1 MRLPGLHSIH
11 WKVFVFHLAV
21 LILPL
26 AYISYKVRTSIE
38 TSYLHSTEEG
48 MIDTAAV
55 VSEFYARLYGQFG
68 ADSGKVAAELSRV
81 YSNLNET
88 YEIKARLFGFTKA
101 EVDTRLLVYD
111 PAGHVIFDTRGVA
124 TGQDFS
130 QWLDVRQALTGQYG
144 SRWELDKPH
153 QRVQIYS
160 TLPVFVDG
168 KTVGAVSVSKSTNR
182 IRNFISRSLESF
194 VVPGFIALALATAMA
209 YVLSAYITRI
219 IRDLASRAE
228 RVAAGETN
236 VRLETWTRS
245 ELGTLARAVER
256 MREKLE
262 GKAYVEEMATNL
274 SHELK
279 TPLASIRGSAEL
291 LEGPASD
298 DPVARARFLG
308 NIQSEVERLD
318 RIVGAVLQLSRIE
331 AHPILAETPITD
343 AGEVARE
350 ICAIYQDRARDA
362 AVVFTADVPEKPL
375 PIRITELQ
383 MKQLLTNLLDNALA
397 FTKAE
402 HAVWLR
408 VKDKADAVEIQVADE
423 GRGIEPDLL
432 PRVFERFFTTANP
445 RTGNRGTGLG
455 LAIVKSIVTA
465 NGGDITVESTLG
477 HGSSFTVTFGRLT
490 ISPNFHARLIKAS

>member
-26 AYISYKVRTSIE
+26 TYISWKVRTSIE

-55 VSEFYARLYGQFG
+55 VSELYARLHGQFG
-68 ADSGKVAAELSRV
+68 ADSERVAAELSRV
-81 YSNLNET
+81 YSNLNQT

-111 PAGHVIFDTRGVA
+111 PAGRVIFDTKGSM

-130 QWLDVRQALTGQYG
+130 QWTDVRKALNGQYG

-153 QRVQIYS
+153 QRVNIYS
-160 TLPVFVDG
+160 TLPVFVEG
-168 KTVGAVSVSKSTNR
+168 KIVGAVSVSKSTNR
-182 IRNFISRSLESF
+182 IRNFISRSLQNLLL
-194 VVPGFIALALATAMA
+194 PGLIALVLAAAMA
-209 YVLSAYITRI
+209 YALSAYITRI
-219 IRDLASRAE
+219 IWDLASRAE
-228 RVAAGETN
+228 RIAAGESN

-245 ELGTLARAVER
+245 ELGVLARAVGR

-291 LEGPASD
+291 LEGPASN
-298 DPVARARFLG
+298 DPAARAKFLG
-308 NIQSEVERLD
+308 NIQTEVERLD
-318 RIVGAVLQLSRIE
+318 RIVSELLKLSRIE
-331 AHPILAETPITD
+331 THPAGAEAAPIDGASAARETAEVYRNRAADAGIVFLAEITD
-343 AGEVARE
+343 G
-350 ICAIYQDRARDA
+350 
-362 AVVFTADVPEKPL
+362 PL
-375 PIRITELQ
+375 PVRIAELQ
-383 MKQLLTNLLDNALA
+383 LKQLLTNLLDNAFQ
-397 FTKAE
+397 FTAAE
-402 HAVWLR
+402 REVRFR
-408 VKDKADAVEIQVADE
+408 VARQESAIEIQVSDD
-423 GRGIEPDLL
+423 GSGIEPELL
-432 PRVFERFFTTANP
+432 PKVFDRFFTTENP

-455 LAIVKSIVTA
+455 LAIANSIVSA
-465 NGGDITVESTLG
+465 NGGKISVESELG
-477 HGSSFTVTFGRLT
+477 RGSTFTVSF
-490 ISPNFHARLIKAS
+490 PAA

>member
-26 AYISYKVRTSIE
+26 GYISWKVRTSIE

-68 ADSGKVAAELSRV
+68 ADSAKVAEELSKV

-111 PAGHVIFDTRGVA
+111 PAGRVLFDTKGVA
-124 TGQDFS
+124 TNQDFS
-130 QWLDVRQALTGQYG
+130 KWTDVRHALNGQYG
-144 SRWELDKPH
+144 SRWELDKLH
-153 QRVQIYS
+153 QRVNIYS

-168 KTVGAVSVSKSTNR
+168 KIVGAVSVSKSTNR
-182 IRNFISRSLESF
+182 IRNFISRSLENLLL
-194 VVPGFIALALATAMA
+194 PGLIALILATVMA
-209 YVLSAYITRI
+209 YALSAYITRI
-219 IRDLASRAE
+219 IWALASQAE
-228 RVAAGETN
+228 RIAAGESN

-245 ELGTLARAVER
+245 ELGTLARAVGR

-279 TPLASIRGSAEL
+279 TPLATIRGSAEL
-291 LEGPASD
+291 LEGPAGD
-298 DPVARARFLG
+298 DPAARAKFLG
-308 NIQSEVERLD
+308 NIQTEVERLD
-318 RIVGAVLQLSRIE
+318 RIVSELLKLSRIE
-331 AHPILAETPITD
+331 AQPAGAEATPID
-343 AGEVARE
+343 ASSNARE
-350 ICAIYQDRARDA
+350 IAEVYRGRSADIGIVFHSEIA
-362 AVVFTADVPEKPL
+362 ADPL
-375 PIRITELQ
+375 PVRIAELQ
-383 MKQLLTNLLDNALA
+383 LKQLLTNLLDNALQ
-397 FTKAE
+397 FTASGRE
-402 HAVWLR
+402 VWFR
-408 VKDKADAVEIQVADE
+408 ATRQEDSVEFQVRDE
-423 GRGIEPDLL
+423 GSGIEPELL
-432 PRVFERFFTTANP
+432 PKVFDRFFTTENP

-455 LAIVKSIVTA
+455 LAIAKSIVSA
-465 NGGDITVESTLG
+465 NGGTISVESELG
-477 HGSSFTVTFGRLT
+477 RGSTFNVIFPL
-490 ISPNFHARLIKAS
+490 A

>member
-1 MRLPGLHSIH
+1 MRFPGLHSIH

-26 AYISYKVRTSIE
+26 TYISWKVRTSIE

-111 PAGHVIFDTRGVA
+111 PVGRVIFDTKGVA
-124 TGQDFS
+124 TNEDFS
-130 QWLDVRQALTGQYG
+130 KWTDVRHALNGQYG

-153 QRVQIYS
+153 QRVNIYS

-168 KTVGAVSVSKSTNR
+168 KIVGAVSVSKSTNR
-182 IRNFISRSLESF
+182 IRNFISRSLENLLL
-194 VVPGFIALALATAMA
+194 PGAIALVLAAAMA
-209 YVLSAYITRI
+209 YALSAYITRI
-219 IRDLASRAE
+219 IWALASQAE
-228 RVAAGETN
+228 RIAAGESN

-245 ELGTLARAVER
+245 ELGTLARAVGR

-279 TPLASIRGSAEL
+279 TPLATIRGSAEL

-298 DPVARARFLG
+298 DPAARAKFLG
-308 NIQSEVERLD
+308 NIQTEVARLD
-318 RIVGAVLQLSRIE
+318 RIVSELLKLSRIE
-331 AHPILAETPITD
+331 AQPAAVEATPID
-343 AGEVARE
+343 AAAAARE
-350 ICAIYQDRARDA
+350 IAEAYRARASDSGIS
-362 AVVFTADVPEKPL
+362 FRPEISDEPL
-375 PIRITELQ
+375 PIRISELQ
-383 MKQLLTNLLDNALA
+383 LKQLLTNLLDNALQ
-397 FTKAE
+397 FTARGRS
-402 HAVWLR
+402 VRFR
-408 VKDKADAVEIQVADE
+408 VNRQDGSIEFEVSDE
-423 GRGIEPDLL
+423 GAGIEPELL
-432 PRVFERFFTTANP
+432 PKVFDRFFTTENP

-455 LAIVKSIVTA
+455 LAIAKSIVNA
-465 NGGDITVESTLG
+465 NGGRIAVRSELG
-477 HGSSFTVTFGRLT
+477 QGSSFVVIFPST
-490 ISPNFHARLIKAS
+490 

>member
-26 AYISYKVRTSIE
+26 GYISWKVRSSIE

-55 VSEFYARLYGQFG
+55 VSELYARLHGEFG
-68 ADSGKVAAELSRV
+68 ADSAKVAAELSRV

-88 YEIKARLFGFTKA
+88 YEIKARLFDFTRA
-101 EVDTRLLVYD
+101 EVDTRLLAYD
-111 PAGHVIFDTRGVA
+111 STGRVLFDTKGVA
-124 TGQDFS
+124 TNQDFS
-130 QWLDVRQALTGQYG
+130 KLEDVRHALSGHYG

-153 QRVQIYS
+153 QRVNIYS

-168 KTVGAVSVSKSTNR
+168 KIVGAVSVSKSTNR
-182 IRNFISRSLESF
+182 IRNFISRSLAGF
-194 VVPGFIALALATAMA
+194 VLPGLIALILATAMA

-228 RVAAGETN
+228 RVAAGEGN

-279 TPLASIRGSAEL
+279 TPLAAIRGSAEL
-291 LEGPASD
+291 LEGPASN
-298 DPVARARFLG
+298 DPAARAKFLT
-308 NIQSEVERLD
+308 NIQSEVARLD
-318 RIVGAVLQLSRIE
+318 RIVTELLKLSRIE
-331 AHPILAETPITD
+331 AQPAAT
-343 AGEVARE
+343 EVAPIDARPVAME
-350 ICAIYQDRARDA
+350 MVEMYQRRAADFGLKFNAKIPEDA
-362 AVVFTADVPEKPL
+362 MPVRVAEMQL
-375 PIRITELQ
+375 
-383 MKQLLTNLLDNALA
+383 KQLLTNLLDNALQ
-397 FTKAE
+397 FTAAG
-402 HAVWLR
+402 HAVR
-408 VKDKADAVEIQVADE
+408 FRGRRREGVVEFEVSDE
-423 GRGIEPDLL
+423 GAGIEPELL
-432 PRVFERFFTTANP
+432 PKIFDRFFTTANP

-455 LAIVKSIVTA
+455 LAIAKSIATA
-465 NGGDITVESTLG
+465 NGGRISVESEMG
-477 HGSSFTVTFGRLT
+477 RGSTFAVTF
-490 ISPNFHARLIKAS
+490 PAA

>member
-26 AYISYKVRTSIE
+26 GYISWKVRTSIE

-55 VSEFYARLYGQFG
+55 VSELYARLHGELG
-68 ADSGKVAAELSRV
+68 ADSAKVAEELSRV

-88 YEIKARLFGFTKA
+88 YEIKARLFGFTRA

-111 PAGHVIFDTRGVA
+111 PAGRVLFDTKGVA
-124 TGQDFS
+124 TNQDYS
-130 QWLDVRQALTGQYG
+130 TTPDVRQALAGKYG

-153 QRVQIYS
+153 QRVNIYS

-168 KTVGAVSVSKSTNR
+168 KIVGAVSVAKSTNR
-182 IRNFISRSLESF
+182 IRNFISRSLEGF
-194 VVPGFIALALATAMA
+194 VVPGLIALILATAMA

-228 RVAAGETN
+228 RVAAGERN

-279 TPLASIRGSAEL
+279 TPLAAIRGSAEL

-298 DPVARARFLG
+298 DPAARAKFLA
-308 NIQSEVERLD
+308 NIQSEVARLD
-318 RIVGAVLQLSRIE
+318 RIVTELLKLSRIE
-331 AHPILAETPITD
+331 AQP
-343 AGEVARE
+343 AGTEVALLDARATAKE
-350 ICAIYQDRARDA
+350 IAEMYQRRAVDLGLMFEDEIADA
-362 AVVFTADVPEKPL
+362 PM
-375 PIRITELQ
+375 PIRIAEMQL
-383 MKQLLTNLLDNALA
+383 KQLFTNLLDNAMQ
-397 FTKAE
+397 FTSTGRSVGFRAE
-402 HAVWLR
+402 RKEDV
-408 VKDKADAVEIQVADE
+408 VEFEIRDE
-423 GRGIEPDLL
+423 GSGIEPELL
-432 PRVFERFFTTANP
+432 PKIFDRFFTTANP

-455 LAIVKSIVTA
+455 LAIAQSIVTA
-465 NGGDITVESTLG
+465 NGGRLSVESELG
-477 HGSSFTVTFGRLT
+477 RGSRFT
-490 ISPNFHARLIKAS
+490 ARFPAA

>member
-21 LILPL
+21 LILPMT
-26 AYISYKVRTSIE
+26 YIAYKVRTSIE

-55 VSEFYARLYGQFG
+55 VSELYARLYGEFG
-68 ADSGKVAAELSRV
+68 ADSTKVADELSRV

-88 YEIKARLFGFTKA
+88 YEIKARLFDFTRA

-111 PAGHVIFDTRGVA
+111 PAGRVIFDTKGIA
-124 TGQDFS
+124 LNQDFS
-130 QWLDVRQALTGQYG
+130 KWTDVSRALKGEYG

-153 QRVQIYS
+153 QRVNIYS

-182 IRNFISRSLESF
+182 IRNFISGSLKHLL
-194 VVPGFIALALATAMA
+194 VPGLIALALAAAMA
-209 YVLSAYITRI
+209 YMLSAYITRI
-219 IRDLASRAE
+219 IWDLALRAE
-228 RVAAGETN
+228 RVAAGERN

-279 TPLASIRGSAEL
+279 TPLAAIRGSAEL

-298 DPVARARFLG
+298 DPAARAKFLA
-308 NIQSEVERLD
+308 NIQSEVARLD
-318 RIVGAVLQLSRIE
+318 RIVTELLKLSRIE
-331 AHPILAETPITD
+331 AQPPGAELSPID
-343 AGEVARE
+343 ASSAARE
-350 ICAIYQDRARDA
+350 IGEMYRRRAADLGI
-362 AVVFTADVPEKPL
+362 VFSEKIGGESL
-375 PIRITELQ
+375 RVRIDEMQL
-383 MKQLLTNLLDNALA
+383 KQLLTNLLDNALQ
-397 FTKAE
+397 FTAAGGE
-402 HAVWLR
+402 VR
-408 VKDKADAVEIQVADE
+408 FRGGRKDGAIEFEVHDN
-423 GRGIEPDLL
+423 GSGIEPELL
-432 PRVFERFFTTANP
+432 PKIFDRFFTTAGP
-445 RTGNRGTGLG
+445 RSGNRGTGLG
-455 LAIVKSIVTA
+455 LAIAKSIANA
-465 NGGDITVESTLG
+465 NGGTISVKSELGSGST
-477 HGSSFTVTFGRLT
+477 FTVTF
-490 ISPNFHARLIKAS
+490 PVA

>member
-68 ADSGKVAAELSRV
+68 ADSEKVGAELARV

-111 PAGHVIFDTRGVA
+111 PAGRVIFDTRGIA
-124 TGQDFS
+124 TNQDFS
-130 QWLDVRQALTGQYG
+130 KSEDVRLALNGKYG

-153 QRVQIYS
+153 QRVNIYS

-168 KTVGAVSVSKSTNR
+168 RAVGAVSVSKSTNR
-182 IRNFISRSLESF
+182 IRNFVTRALQGF
-194 VVPGFIALALATAMA
+194 VLPGLIALVLATAMA

-228 RVAAGETN
+228 RVAAGEGN

-279 TPLASIRGSAEL
+279 TPLAAIRGSAEL

-298 DPVARARFLG
+298 DPAARAKFLA
-308 NIQSEVERLD
+308 NIQGEVARLD
-318 RIVGAVLQLSRIE
+318 RIVSELLKLSRIE
-331 AHPILAETPITD
+331 AQPAGTDVAPIDARLVAQEVAAIYERRAADFGLKFDANLAEGTMP
-343 AGEVARE
+343 V
-350 ICAIYQDRARDA
+350 
-362 AVVFTADVPEKPL
+362 
-375 PIRITELQ
+375 RIAEMQL
-383 MKQLLTNLLDNALA
+383 KQLLTNLLDNAFQ
-397 FTKAE
+397 FTAAGR
-402 HAVWLR
+402 AVQLNLR
-408 VKDKADAVEIQVADE
+408 RSGDGIQLEVRDE
-423 GRGIEPDLL
+423 GVGIEPELL
-432 PRVFERFFTTANP
+432 PKIFDRFFTTANP
-445 RTGNRGTGLG
+445 RTANRGTGLG
-455 LAIVKSIVTA
+455 LAIAKSIATA
-465 NGGDITVESTLG
+465 NGGRIWVETELG
-477 HGSSFTVTFGRLT
+477 RGSAFQVTFPL
-490 ISPNFHARLIKAS
+490 

>member
-48 MIDTAAV
+48 MIDTAAA
-55 VSEFYARLYGQFG
+55 VSELYARLYGQFG
-68 ADSGKVAAELSRV
+68 TDSEQVAAELSRV

-88 YEIKARLFGFTKA
+88 YAIKARLFGFTRA

-111 PAGHVIFDTRGVA
+111 PAGRVIFDTKGIA
-124 TGQDFS
+124 TNQDFS
-130 QWLDVRQALTGQYG
+130 KQTDVSRALKGEYG
-144 SRWELDKPH
+144 SRWELDKPN
-153 QRVQIYS
+153 QRVDIYS
-160 TLPVFVDG
+160 TLPVFVNG

-182 IRNFISRSLESF
+182 IRNFVLRSLQSF
-194 VVPGFIALALATAMA
+194 LVPGLIALVLATAMA
-209 YVLSAYITRI
+209 YALSAYITRI
-219 IRDLASRAE
+219 VWDLARRAE
-228 RVAAGETN
+228 RVAAGERN

-279 TPLASIRGSAEL
+279 TPLAAIRGSAEL

-298 DPVARARFLG
+298 DPAARAKFLA
-308 NIQSEVERLD
+308 NIQSEVARLD
-318 RIVGAVLQLSRIE
+318 RIVSELLKLSRIE
-331 AHPILAETPITD
+331 AQPAGGEIAPIDARATATEIADMYRRRAADLGLRFETEIAET
-343 AGEVARE
+343 A
-350 ICAIYQDRARDA
+350 
-362 AVVFTADVPEKPL
+362 L
-375 PIRITELQ
+375 PMRIVDLQ
-383 MKQLLTNLLDNALA
+383 LKQLLTNLLDNALQ
-397 FTKAE
+397 FTAAG
-402 HAVWLR
+402 HAVRLR
-408 VKDKADAVEIQVADE
+408 AARKDDAVEFEVRDE
-423 GRGIEPDLL
+423 GAGIEAELL
-432 PRVFERFFTTANP
+432 PKIFDRFFTTPNP

-455 LAIVKSIVTA
+455 LAIAKSIANA
-465 NGGDITVESTLG
+465 NGGRISVASELGRGST
-477 HGSSFTVTFGRLT
+477 FTVTF
-490 ISPNFHARLIKAS
+490 PAA

>member
-48 MIDTAAV
+48 MIDTAAA
-55 VSEFYARLYGQFG
+55 VSELYARLYGQFG
-68 ADSGKVAAELSRV
+68 ADSEKVAAEFSRV

-88 YEIKARLFGFTKA
+88 YEIKARLFGFTRA

-111 PAGHVIFDTRGVA
+111 PAGRVLFDTKGVV
-124 TGQDFS
+124 TNQDYS
-130 QWLDVRQALTGQYG
+130 GTADVRQALAGKYG

-153 QRVQIYS
+153 QRVNIYS

-168 KTVGAVSVSKSTNR
+168 KIVGAVSVSKSTNR
-182 IRNFISRSLESF
+182 IRNFISRSLAGF
-194 VVPGFIALALATAMA
+194 VVPGLIALVLATAMA

-228 RVAAGETN
+228 RVAAGERN

-279 TPLASIRGSAEL
+279 TPLAAIRGSAEL

-298 DPVARARFLG
+298 DPAARAKFLA
-308 NIQSEVERLD
+308 NIQSEVTRLD
-318 RIVGAVLQLSRIE
+318 RIVSELLKLSRIE
-331 AHPILAETPITD
+331 AQPAGTEVESLDARATAKEIAEMYQRRAVD
-343 AGEVARE
+343 LGLKFEDE
-350 ICAIYQDRARDA
+350 I
-362 AVVFTADVPEKPL
+362 ADSPM
-375 PIRITELQ
+375 PIRIAEMQL
-383 MKQLLTNLLDNALA
+383 KQLFTNLLDNALQFTSTGRSVA
-397 FTKAE
+397 FRAE
-402 HAVWLR
+402 R
-408 VKDKADAVEIQVADE
+408 KEDALEFEIRDE
-423 GRGIEPDLL
+423 GSGIEPELL
-432 PRVFERFFTTANP
+432 PKIFDRFFTTANP

-455 LAIVKSIVTA
+455 LAIAKSIATA
-465 NGGDITVESTLG
+465 NGGRLSVESELG
-477 HGSSFTVTFGRLT
+477 RGSRFTVTF
-490 ISPNFHARLIKAS
+490 PAA

>member
-1 MRLPGLHSIH
+1 MRFPGLHSIH

-26 AYISYKVRTSIE
+26 TYISWKVRTSIE

-111 PAGHVIFDTRGVA
+111 PGGRVIFDTKGAA
-124 TGQDFS
+124 TNEDFS
-130 QWLDVRQALTGQYG
+130 KWTDVRHALNGQYG

-153 QRVQIYS
+153 QRVNIYS

-168 KTVGAVSVSKSTNR
+168 KIVGAVSVSKSTNR
-182 IRNFISRSLESF
+182 IRNFISRSLENLLL
-194 VVPGFIALALATAMA
+194 PGAIALVLAAAMA
-209 YVLSAYITRI
+209 YALSAYITRI
-219 IRDLASRAE
+219 IWALASQAE
-228 RVAAGETN
+228 RIAAGESN

-245 ELGTLARAVER
+245 ELGTLARAVGR

-279 TPLASIRGSAEL
+279 TPLATIRGSAEL
-291 LEGPASD
+291 LEGPAAD
-298 DPVARARFLG
+298 DPVARARFLA
-308 NIQSEVERLD
+308 NIQTEVERLD
-318 RIVGAVLQLSRIE
+318 RIVSELLKLSRIE
-331 AHPILAETPITD
+331 AQPAAGEAAPID
-343 AGEVARE
+343 AGAD
-350 ICAIYQDRARDA
+350 CARDRRSLSR
-362 AVVFTADVPEKPL
+362 P
-375 PIRITELQ
+375 R
-383 MKQLLTNLLDNALA
+383 
-397 FTKAE
+397 
-402 HAVWLR
+402 
-408 VKDKADAVEIQVADE
+408 
-423 GRGIEPDLL
+423 RG
-432 PRVFERFFTTANP
+432 
-445 RTGNRGTGLG
+445 
-455 LAIVKSIVTA
+455 
-465 NGGDITVESTLG
+465 
-477 HGSSFTVTFGRLT
+477 
-490 ISPNFHARLIKAS
+490 

>member
-55 VSEFYARLYGQFG
+55 VSELYARLHGQFG
-68 ADSGKVAAELSRV
+68 SDSEKIAGELSRV

-88 YEIKARLFGFTKA
+88 YEIKARLFDFTRA
-101 EVDTRLLVYD
+101 EVDTRLLAYD
-111 PAGHVIFDTRGVA
+111 PSGRVIFDTKSTA
-124 TGQDFS
+124 TNQDFS
-130 QWLDVRQALTGQYG
+130 RLEDVRQALNGRYG

-182 IRNFISRSLESF
+182 IRNFVSRSLE
-194 VVPGFIALALATAMA
+194 GFILPGLIALVLATA

-219 IRDLASRAE
+219 IWDLASRAE
-228 RVAAGETN
+228 RVAAGESN

-279 TPLASIRGSAEL
+279 TPLAAIRGSAEL

-298 DPVARARFLG
+298 DPAARAKFLG
-308 NIQSEVERLD
+308 NIQSEVARLD
-318 RIVGAVLQLSRIE
+318 RIVTELLKLSRIE
-331 AHPILAETPITD
+331 AHP
-343 AGEVARE
+343 AGTEVAPIDARAAATE
-350 ICAIYQDRARDA
+350 IAEMYERRAADLGL
-362 AVVFTADVPEKPL
+362 VFRSEIAEGEL
-375 PIRITELQ
+375 RIRIAEMQL
-383 MKQLLTNLLDNALA
+383 KQLLTNLLDNALQ
-397 FTKAE
+397 FTGADRTVLF
-402 HAVWLR
+402 AVR
-408 VKDKADAVEIQVADE
+408 RKESVVEFEVSDE
-423 GRGIEPDLL
+423 GAGIEPELL
-432 PRVFERFFTTANP
+432 PKIYDRFFTTANP

-455 LAIVKSIVTA
+455 LAIVKSIVSA
-465 NGGDITVESTLG
+465 NGGAIVVKSEPGRGST
-477 HGSSFTVTFGRLT
+477 FTVSF
-490 ISPNFHARLIKAS
+490 PAA

>member
-1 MRLPGLHSIH
+1 MRFPGLHSIH

-26 AYISYKVRTSIE
+26 TYISWKVRTSIE

-111 PAGHVIFDTRGVA
+111 PGGRVIFDTKGVA
-124 TGQDFS
+124 TNEDFS
-130 QWLDVRQALTGQYG
+130 KWTDVRHALNGQYG

-153 QRVQIYS
+153 QRVNIYS

-168 KTVGAVSVSKSTNR
+168 KIVGAVSVSKSTNR
-182 IRNFISRSLESF
+182 IRNFISRSLENLLL
-194 VVPGFIALALATAMA
+194 PGAIALVLAAAMA
-209 YVLSAYITRI
+209 YALSAYITRI
-219 IRDLASRAE
+219 IWALASQAE
-228 RVAAGETN
+228 RIAAGESN

-245 ELGTLARAVER
+245 ELGTLARAVGR

-279 TPLASIRGSAEL
+279 TPLATIRGSAEL

-298 DPVARARFLG
+298 DPATRAKFLG
-308 NIQSEVERLD
+308 NIQTEVARLD
-318 RIVGAVLQLSRIE
+318 RIVSELLKLSRIE
-331 AHPILAETPITD
+331 AQPAAVEATPID
-343 AGEVARE
+343 AAAAARE
-350 ICAIYQDRARDA
+350 IAEAYRARA
-362 AVVFTADVPEKPL
+362 ADSGIAFRLEIADGPL
-375 PIRITELQ
+375 PIGISELQ
-383 MKQLLTNLLDNALA
+383 LKQLLTNLLDNALQ
-397 FTKAE
+397 FTAPGQ
-402 HAVWLR
+402 AVRFR
-408 VKDKADAVEIQVADE
+408 VDRRDGSIEFEVSDDGA
-423 GRGIEPDLL
+423 GIEPELL
-432 PRVFERFFTTANP
+432 PKVFDRFFTTENP

-455 LAIVKSIVTA
+455 LAIAKSIVNA
-465 NGGDITVESTLG
+465 NGGRISVRSELGKGST
-477 HGSSFTVTFGRLT
+477 FTVIF
-490 ISPNFHARLIKAS
+490 PAA

>member
-26 AYISYKVRTSIE
+26 GYISWKVRTSIE

-68 ADSGKVAAELSRV
+68 SDSEKLAAELSRV

-111 PAGHVIFDTRGVA
+111 PGGRVIFDTRGTA
-124 TGQDFS
+124 TNHDFS
-130 QWLDVRQALTGQYG
+130 KWADVGHALKGEYG
-144 SRWELDKPH
+144 SRWELDKAH
-153 QRVQIYS
+153 QRVNIYS

-168 KTVGAVSVSKSTNR
+168 KIVGAVSVSKSTNR
-182 IRNFISRSLESF
+182 IRNFISRSLENLIL
-194 VVPGFIALALATAMA
+194 PGLIALLLATAMA

-219 IRDLASRAE
+219 IWALASQAE
-228 RVAAGETN
+228 RIAAGESN

-245 ELGTLARAVER
+245 ELGILARAVGR

-279 TPLASIRGSAEL
+279 TPLAAIRGSAEL
-291 LEGPASD
+291 LEGPASN
-298 DPVARARFLG
+298 DPAARARFLT
-308 NIQSEVERLD
+308 NIQTEVARLD
-318 RIVGAVLQLSRIE
+318 RLVSELLKLSRIE
-331 AHPILAETPITD
+331 AQPAAGEATPI
-343 AGEVARE
+343 
-350 ICAIYQDRARDA
+350 DA
-362 AVVFTADVPEKPL
+362 AVAARELAEAYRTRATDSGVVFHSEIGSEPL
-375 PIRITELQ
+375 PVRLTELQ
-383 MKQLLTNLLDNALA
+383 LKQLLTNLLDNALQ
-397 FTKAE
+397 FTAAGKSV
-402 HAVWLR
+402 HLR
-408 VKDKADAVEIQVADE
+408 AYRRENGIEFQVRDE
-423 GRGIEPDLL
+423 GAGIEPELL
-432 PRVFERFFTTANP
+432 PKVFDRFFTTENP
-445 RTGNRGTGLG
+445 RSGNRGTGLG
-455 LAIVKSIVTA
+455 LAIAKSIVTA
-465 NGGDITVESTLG
+465 NGGTISVRSELG
-477 HGSSFTVTFGRLT
+477 SGSSFTVIF
-490 ISPNFHARLIKAS
+490 PAA